1 MQSSRMDAI
10 KELSDS
16 NAAQD
21 DSMKVDLDRDLI
33 VCLFV
38 ILSLNNF

>member
-1 MQSSRMDAI
+1 MDAI

-21 DSMKVDLDRDLI
+21 DPMKVDLDRDLI

-38 ILSLNNF
+38 IIFFLLSLNDF

>member
-1 MQSSRMDAI
+1 MQSSRMDVI

-21 DSMKVDLDRDLI
+21 DPIEVDLDRDLI

-38 ILSLNNF
+38 ILSLNDF

>member
-16 NAAQD
+16 NATQD
-21 DSMKVDLDRDLI
+21 DPMKVYPDIDLI

-38 ILSLNNF
+38 ILSLNDY

>member
-10 KELSDS
+10 KELSAS

-21 DSMKVDLDRDLI
+21 DPLKVDLDRDQI

-38 ILSLNNF
+38 ILSLNDF

>member
-21 DSMKVDLDRDLI
+21 DPMKVDLDRDLI

-38 ILSLNNF
+38 ILSLNDF